1 MVMSIT
7 SSSKSQFLFFSRIT
21 DRVHDVVVR
30 VSIIYFFFPVLFLTL
45 LAKFTMRYKTFKYLF
60 VF

>member
-1 MVMSIT
+1 MMSIT
-7 SSSKSQFLFFSRIT
+7 SSSKSQFLLFSGIT

-30 VSIIYFFFPVLFLTL
+30 VSISFLFRSFFLTL
-45 LAKFTMRYKTFKYLF
+45 LAKFMMRYKTITYLF